1 LRSPPGEELV
11 PSVYPVRELAVLG
24 VFVVD
29 HAASGLEPPVLP
41 SCLPVVVVVVE
52 DLVVLSLGSLSVLV
66 ALLVHAGVVL
76 AGHASHDLVVGA
88 VVVEVVVEVVHP
100 LAPCAVLGSV
110 SSSTSNLEHSVLLPG
125 VVLGGLVGG
134 HVLAIG
140 AGVAVVALVVVLPLD
155 VEGVEFVEAV
165 VSPLAVAHAISVLVV
180 AILVAAIHVPVV
192 VVVVVIVT
200 VVVVP
205 IPVVHVVHVI
215 HAVPVPVLVVSVL
228 VIVVVILS
236 VVAVALSH
244 VLLVLVVVRLSSG
257 RTDHQT
263 QECQGWHRETG
274 HFLSTL

>member
-1 LRSPPGEELV
+1 MSPPGEELV

-29 HAASGLEPPVLP
+29 HTASGLEPPVLP

-52 DLVVLSLGSLSVLV
+52 HLVVLSLGSLSVLV

-140 AGVAVVALVVVLPLD
+140 AGVTVVALVVVLPLD

-165 VSPLAVAHAISVLVV
+165 VSSLAVAHAISVLVV
-180 AILVAAIHVPVV
+180 TILVAAIHVPVDV
-192 VVVVVIVT
+192 VD
-200 VVVVP
+200 
-205 IPVVHVVHVI
+205 VVHVI
-215 HAVPVPVLVVSVL
+215 HAVPVPVLVV
-228 VIVVVILS
+228 
-236 VVAVALSH
+236 
-244 VLLVLVVVRLSSG
+244 
-257 RTDHQT
+257 
-263 QECQGWHRETG
+263 
-274 HFLSTL
+274 